1 VSTGPSVTVTP
12 FVGPEHRAA
21 GIVTRISAGVV
32 DAIVVFLTG
41 LVIMLTFQ
49 AARFIWSP
57 TTFTWEDVS
66 IWASLSLLI
75 GIAIVYLTAAWAMIG
90 RSYGQ
95 YLLGLRV
102 LSRKRV
108 KPGWALALLRAAFCV
123 FFPVGV
129 FWVVLSP
136 ERRSVQ
142 DVVLRT
148 VVVYDWRTVEPG
160 QPAATA
166 G

>member
-1 VSTGPSVTVTP
+1 
-12 FVGPEHRAA
+12 
-21 GIVTRISAGVV
+21 
-32 DAIVVFLTG
+32 
-41 LVIMLTFQ
+41 
-49 AARFIWSP
+49 
-57 TTFTWEDVS
+57 
-66 IWASLSLLI
+66 
-75 GIAIVYLTAAWAMIG
+75 
-90 RSYGQ
+90 
-95 YLLGLRV
+95 
-102 LSRKRV
+102 
-108 KPGWALALLRAAFCV
+108 V

>member
-1 VSTGPSVTVTP
+1 
-12 FVGPEHRAA
+12 
-21 GIVTRISAGVV
+21 
-32 DAIVVFLTG
+32 
-41 LVIMLTFQ
+41 MLI
-49 AARFIWSP
+49 A
-57 TTFTWEDVS
+57 
-66 IWASLSLLI
+66 
-75 GIAIVYLTAAWAMIG
+75 IAIVYLTAAWAMIG

-160 QPAATA
+160 QPTPVA